1 MLNTDN
7 WFSKSKYFEM
17 SIPKPYV
24 QGSFVFIFSL
34 IMMIAGLGFEG
45 GDWPWTVAGAFI
57 LLFTV
62 FNNGLGIFA
71 GKFSTYFQQ
80 SAYTFIGLLV
90 FLGLAAYLIS
100 GEGIFAGK
108 GINRTIYLV
117 LILAYFS
124 LLGISFI
131 IRNVADFL
139 QKRDEDLQKK
149 GKL

>member
-7 WFSKSKYFEM
+7 WFSKSKYFEI
-17 SIPKPYV
+17 SIPKPV
-24 QGSFVFIFSL
+24 IQGVFVLGVSTL
-34 IMMIAGLGFEG
+34 MMLGGLGFEG

-71 GKFSTYFQQ
+71 NKFSVYFQQ
-80 SAYTFIGLLV
+80 SAYTFMGLLV
-90 FLGLAAYLIS
+90 VLGFLAYFIS
-100 GEGIFAGK
+100 GESIFAGK

-124 LLGISFI
+124 LLGIAFM

-139 QKRDEDLQKK
+139 KNRDEEMQKK
-149 GKL
+149 GRL